1 MTTCKHGHQIKTSR
15 DRTSNGT
22 CRKCANRMSIDYQ
35 RRCRAAMAA
44 IKEHKLEALI
54 A

>member
-1 MTTCKHGHQIKTSR
+1 MTTCKRNHVIRSSQDRMPNRDCRQCHRDRSR
-15 DRTSNGT
+15 DH
-22 CRKCANRMSIDYQ
+22 Q
-35 RRCRAAMAA
+35 RRCRAALAA